1 MSLEAIKNAV
11 TSKTARQVFLAQKHS
26 PKILFVAGTVGVIG
40 ATVLAC
46 RATLKISDALDAHE
60 KAKYELDRDKTTV
73 DIDTNTML
81 LTEKEGQQ
89 LERRLQIKTALAITN
104 PYLPAIGL
112 GIVSIAALTGS
123 HVILSK
129 RNSTVMAAY
138 AGLDRAYRQYRKNV
152 IEKYGEEDDRKLAAN
167 VRTVHVEEKLADG
180 KTKITPKDEISKTDG
195 HNGSPYA
202 TLFDETSRRFTKE
215 PGMNAM
221 LLSTQQSYANDKLRA
236 NGHIFLNEVLDSLGL
251 ARAPQGQIV
260 GWLYRPN
267 DADYTGD
274 GYVDFGVFEGDQE
287 RAEAFIDG
295 VEKSVWL
302 DFNVD
307 GPIWDKI

>member
-46 RATLKISDALDAHE
+46 RATLKLDDVLENHE
-60 KAKYELDRDKTTV
+60 KHVGFISEEAGTEQISHEEANKQIVKVKLATGLEIVKAYTPAA
-73 DIDTNTML
+73 IL
-81 LTEKEGQQ
+81 LG
-89 LERRLQIKTALAITN
+89 AS
-104 PYLPAIGL
+104 IG
-112 GIVSIAALTGS
+112 ALTGS